1 MSDTTYTLEWRG
13 TVKSGLS
20 YEDIE
25 TGLVT
30 GDLHTLYKIQVN
42 GRRLVLRDFVE
53 QQRPLLA
60 PPPVRNLPPQ
70 VLPQIAGGALP
81 RPDLQSAVPP
91 PPPMGRAATTSL
103 PMHSL
108 SAGGKAPKP
117 VWFWPAI
124 ILSSTTCLLLGVVFV
139 YFIAS
144 SFSSNRRSNTT
155 TNTSST
161 STSAG
166 SEGKGEAKAR
176 VLKILPYSR
185 AGKEFF
191 PSALVS
197 TSNVRWN
204 NQDLDSFGPAIFGD
218 EGSWMGMELQGMKKD
233 AKVSVAITVD
243 GFTKPS
249 KWEGEITSVSE
260 DGAAMI
266 MPKLIWDYAALLKVR
281 QQRPVNVSFTA
292 SVDGKPL
299 PEVTETYTMRSINDC
314 PLLQLNADGKGET
327 DLSFLFAAYVNEGHP
342 QLQKILKEALDT
354 GLVDKFNGYQ
364 GDPEKPEEIRMQVM
378 KQVFAIWNAL
388 QRRGIKYSSITNTPP
403 GDRMFCQSVRF
414 LDESIDNRSANCV
427 DGTVLMASVLQKIGI
442 QSYLVLVPGH
452 CFLAFNEI
460 KNSAA
465 LPTGLETTMLG
476 RDDITNVKKLEF
488 LSDAEQSK
496 ENMASA
502 NTFVEALARG
512 SGRIQGCVLNLQGG
526 SSLEYRLISIR
537 EARNLGIKP
546 IMSEQ

>member
-1 MSDTTYTLEWRG
+1 MNDTTYSLEWRG
-13 TVKSGLS
+13 ARKSALS

-25 TGLVT
+25 AGLVS
-30 GDLHTLYKIQVN
+30 GDLHTLYKIHVN
-42 GRRLVLRDFVE
+42 GKWLVLRDFVE

-60 PPPVRNLPPQ
+60 PPPARNLPPPAS
-70 VLPQIAGGALP
+70 LPQHAGDTLP
-81 RPDLQSAVPP
+81 RPDLHSAAPP
-91 PPPMGRAATTSL
+91 PPPMGKAVPTS
-103 PMHSL
+103 PSL
-108 SAGGKAPKP
+108 SAGGKAAKP

-124 ILSSTTCLLLGVVFV
+124 ILSSTVCLLLGVVLV
-139 YFIAS
+139 YFIAN
-144 SFSSNRRSNTT
+144 SFSSNRKSNTT

-197 TSNVRWN
+197 TYNVQWN
-204 NQDLDSFGPAIFGD
+204 NQELNSFAPAIFGD
-218 EGSWMGMELQGMKKD
+218 EGSWLGLVLEGVKNN
-233 AKVSVAITVD
+233 AHVSVAITVD

-266 MPKLIWDYAALLKVR
+266 IPKLIWDYAALQKVR

-314 PLLQLNADGKGET
+314 PLVLLNADGKGET
-327 DLSFLFAAYVNEGHP
+327 NFSFLFAAYVNEGHP
-342 QLQKILKEALDT
+342 QVQKILKEAQDT
-354 GLVDKFNGYQ
+354 GLVKSFNGYQ
-364 GDPEKPEEIRMQVM
+364 GDPEKPEEIRMQV
-378 KQVFAIWNAL
+378 KRQVFAIWNAL
-388 QRRGIKYSSITNTPP
+388 QRRGIKYSSVTNTPP

-460 KNSAA
+460 EDSAA

-476 RDDITNVKKLEF
+476 RDNITNVEKLEF

-496 ENMASA
+496 ENHASVS
-502 NTFVEALARG
+502 TFVEAINVG

-526 SSLEYRLISIR
+526 GSSKYQLISLK

-546 IMSEQ
+546 IASEQ

>member
-1 MSDTTYTLEWRG
+1 MSNTTYSLEWRG
-13 TVKSGLS
+13 TVKSGLT

-25 TGLVT
+25 AGLVS
-30 GDLHTLYKIQVN
+30 GELHTLYKIQVN

-60 PPPVRNLPPQ
+60 PPPVRNLPPP
-70 VLPQIAGGALP
+70 LAGDSLP
-81 RPDLQSAVPP
+81 RPDLHSSAPP
-91 PPPMGRAATTSL
+91 PPPMGKAVPTS
-103 PMHSL
+103 PSL
-108 SAGGKAPKP
+108 SAGGKAAKP

-144 SFSSNRRSNTT
+144 SFSSNRSSKTTTNTTT

-197 TSNVRWN
+197 TYNVQWN
-204 NQDLDSFGPAIFGD
+204 NQELNSFEPAIFGN
-218 EGSWMGMELQGMKKD
+218 EGSWLGLVLEGVKKD
-233 AKVSVAITVD
+233 AHVSVAITVD

-266 MPKLIWDYAALLKVR
+266 MPKLIWDYAALQKVR

-314 PLLQLNADGKGET
+314 PLVLLNADGKGET
-327 DLSFLFAAYVNEGHP
+327 NLSFLFAAYVNEGHP
-342 QLQKILKEALDT
+342 QIQKILKEAQDT
-354 GLVDKFNGYQ
+354 GLVKSFNGYQ
-364 GDPEKPEEIRMQVM
+364 GDPEKPEEIRMQV
-378 KQVFAIWNAL
+378 KRQVFAIWNAL
-388 QRRGIKYSSITNTPP
+388 QRRGIKYSSVTNTPP

-460 KNSAA
+460 EDSAA

-476 RDDITNVKKLEF
+476 RDNITNVEKLEF

-496 ENMASA
+496 ENQASVS
-502 NTFVEALARG
+502 TFVEAMNVG

-526 SSLEYRLISIR
+526 SSSKYQLISLK

-546 IMSEQ
+546 IASEQ